1 MGKGKGHREGPRRYH
16 HFTIPSLPSFIA
28 SQSPTFLWP
37 VSSSLRRVPPSSVSS
52 RSASCRLS
60 SFVHPLR
67 VSFTPIP
74 FAAQRPGPGPVPSG
88 PGPGVPPA
96 GSE

>member
-1 MGKGKGHREGPRRYH
+1 MRFGL
-16 HFTIPSLPSFIA
+16 T
-28 SQSPTFLWP
+28 
-37 VSSSLRRVPPSSVSS
+37 
-52 RSASCRLS
+52 LS

-96 GSE
+96 GMVRGENERSEGTTHHHRR

>member
-1 MGKGKGHREGPRRYH
+1 MAVHP
-16 HFTIPSLPSFIA
+16 L
-28 SQSPTFLWP
+28 L
-37 VSSSLRRVPPSSVSS
+37 PSSVSS

-96 GSE
+96 GSERVNEESTERTTEARKRRRE

>member
-1 MGKGKGHREGPRRYH
+1 MRFGL
-16 HFTIPSLPSFIA
+16 T
-28 SQSPTFLWP
+28 
-37 VSSSLRRVPPSSVSS
+37 
-52 RSASCRLS
+52 LS

-96 GSE
+96 GMVNRNVHER